1 MENKLKKILTTTV
14 FAGTLLVANSAYA
27 DTTGVEGN
35 NTTKE
40 PATEQAGM
48 TPDHFFYFFDKLGEN
63 MQLLFTTDPEK
74 ESDLLLQFANERL
87 SEADQMAG
95 KDKDKYVNKL
105 IDAYLTNLEKAQENV
120 AEIVI
125 SEKID
130 QTVKEDLSTKLE
142 DVTSVSDAVTE
153 KLEEEKAVTL
163 EEKRQEAY
171 LVANVVKDLDPEKVK
186 TLREQG
192 FGFGEI
198 VKVVALAQES
208 GKTEDEIAAMLKEG
222 KGYGEIAKEL
232 NVDPGQIMKKVIK
245 KKEKYIDQMVEKA
258 KEAGDET
265 ALQNLLKAKENIKRK
280 KIEFKI
286 VKEYAELEEE
296 IKEELLE
303 IQEDLAAGKITQEEA
318 DRKIKELQEEAA
330 EEFNELKEEAEEEA
344 REEDDDDLDDEQE
357 DKDDEAEELAEKQ
370 KEKAEKA
377 REKREEA
384 EERAREK
391 AEKAQEKREEA
402 EEKAREKAEK
412 EREKRE
418 EAEERAR
425 EKAEKEREKREEAEE
440 KAKEKAE
447 KANKKEADDDDQE
460 DDED

>member
-87 SEADQMAG
+87 SEAEQMAG

-208 GKTEDEIAAMLKEG
+208 GKTEDEIAAMLNEG

-245 KKEKYIDQMVEKA
+245 KKEKYIDQMLEKA

-265 ALQNLLKAKENIKRK
+265 VFQNLLKAKENIKRK

-296 IKEELLE
+296 IKKELLE
-303 IQEDLAAGKITQEEA
+303 IKKDLAAGKITQEEA

-330 EEFNELKEEAEEEA
+330 EEFNELKEEAEDEA
-344 REEDDDDLDDEQE
+344 REEDDDLDDDQE
-357 DKDDEAEELAEKQ
+357 DADDEAEELAEKQ

-384 EERAREK
+384 EERARGK